1 MILEQVIR
9 ARDTNLELIKVF
21 NKSEF
26 DDKNIQSNLSSLS
39 LCYIKFGYYNCF
51 IENDLYVFKNSA
63 SKSAQINAF
72 LFRHYA
78 DIMYKDGGI
87 IFMDILIPFLS
98 DNPEMIQNFMQFP
111 YQDYVRGFNPSI
123 YIINAIKALENKD
136 DASAL
141 QHIKLLESHV
151 LKKDKSFAGI
161 PGVLRGILEKDLDLV
176 DKNITRSIKLLT
188 HRPSFDS
195 FKMMDYETISIAKV
209 ASYFGFET
217 RVDHPLVPKEL
228 IPYAPLPVY
237 ETIDF
242 LKDLP
247 TFEKYISDSLQAQK
261 DALPWYKKLF

>member
-1 MILEQVIR
+1 MSLEQDIR
-9 ARDTNLELIKVF
+9 QETPILNSIKVF
-21 NKSEF
+21 SKSDFNENNF
-26 DDKNIQSNLSSLS
+26 QSLLRGLRGN
-39 LCYIKFGYYNCF
+39 YINFGYYNYF
-51 IENDLYVFKNSA
+51 LEHDLYTFKISA
-63 SKSAQINAF
+63 SKSTQINAF

-123 YIINAIKALENKD
+123 YIINTIKALENKD
-136 DASAL
+136 DAAAL
-141 QHIKLLESHV
+141 QHIETLEDHV

-195 FKMMDYETISIAKV
+195 FKND
-209 ASYFGFET
+209 G
-217 RVDHPLVPKEL
+217 L
-228 IPYAPLPVY
+228 
-237 ETIDF
+237 
-242 LKDLP
+242 
-247 TFEKYISDSLQAQK
+247 
-261 DALPWYKKLF
+261 